1 MFDVPVPGVDSLK
14 RLSDADLIDA
24 AKEWARREN
33 AACAA
38 KLAVMAEI
46 FIRRTQLPASDRE
59 TWWVDP
65 DAAVAAELAAAQAIT
80 RSLALHQTHRGVV
93 LRDRLPAVAALF
105 ARGLISEMLVSKI
118 VSRTDLIL
126 EDSAMAAV
134 DADLA
139 AEIVAWGPRS
149 MKKAELAIDALV
161 ERHDPGALRRA
172 RESSTTPDVE
182 FGSPTDAPGFT
193 TLWARLYETD
203 AAVVERCLREMA
215 HSVCSADPRS
225 MGDRLAAAITA
236 RIAGIALACECGFE
250 DCDAGALKDRPT
262 KDMTVYVLTD
272 ATTESAGDAGAEQ
285 ETVTGTGTDE
295 SADEVEDAT
304 SEPDTAAGRDETDSE
319 DISAVRP
326 APADVAPQNLRPAAP
341 GTLAGICAGG
351 KSGFVFGSGI
361 VPAPL
366 LARLLTGARFREIRH
381 PGQAGPEPGYTP
393 SRALADFIRARDLTC
408 RFPWCDD
415 PATSADIDHTVPYPT
430 GPTHPS
436 NLKCL
441 CRFHHLL
448 KTFWIGALGWRDRQ
462 YPDGTVRWTSPT
474 GHIYT
479 TEPGSRLLFPVL
491 CRPTATLWT
500 GDPPVVPTSDL
511 RGRSMPR
518 RRRTR
523 AHNRARAITA
533 ERRLNDDLVAE
544 RTKPPPF

>member
-1 MFDVPVPGVDSLK
+1 MDSLE
-14 RLSDADLIDA
+14 RLSDADLVDA
-24 AKEWARREN
+24 AKQWACREN

-46 FIRRTQLPASDRE
+46 FIRRTGLPASERE

-80 RSLALHQTHRGVV
+80 RSLALHQAHRGVV
-93 LRDRLPAVAALF
+93 LRDRLPAVGALF
-105 ARGLISEMLVSKI
+105 ARGLISEMLVRKI

-126 EDSAMAAV
+126 EDAAMAAV

-139 AEIVAWGPRS
+139 AEIVTWGPRS
-149 MKKAELAIDALV
+149 IKKTELAIDALV

-172 RESSTTPDVE
+172 RESSTEPDVE

-193 TLWARLYETD
+193 TIWARLYETD

-215 HSVCSADPRS
+215 HSACSADPRS
-225 MGDRLAAAITA
+225 LGDRLAAAITA
-236 RIAGIALACECGFE
+236 RIAGIALVCECGRE
-250 DCDAGALKDRPT
+250 DCDAGARKDRPA

-272 ATTESAGDAGAEQ
+272 ATTGTAGDTGDIGAGDPEA
-285 ETVTGTGTDE
+285 GGD
-295 SADEVEDAT
+295 DAAH
-304 SEPDTAAGRDETDSE
+304 PAALE
-319 DISAVRP
+319 
-326 APADVAPQNLRPAAP
+326 DVASHTLTPAAP
-341 GTLAGICAGG
+341 HTVADICAGG
-351 KSGFVFGSGI
+351 KSGFVFGAGI

-381 PGQAGPEPGYTP
+381 PGQAGPESGYAP

-408 RFPWCDD
+408 RFPWCDH

-462 YPDGTVRWTSPT
+462 HPDGTVAWTSPT
-474 GHIYT
+474 GHSYT
-479 TEPGSRLLFPVL
+479 TEPGSRLLFPTL
-491 CRPTATLWT
+491 CRPTATLWK
-500 GDPPVVPTSDL
+500 GDPPLVPTSDL

-518 RRRTR
+518 RRHTR
-523 AHNRARAITA
+523 AQNRARAIAA

-544 RTKPPPF
+544 HDKPPPF